1 MLYAIHGAVLRQLMI
16 DSFKMEVLSTY
27 GEENY
32 KVGERTYLAIAMLEL
47 PWNDGCSYED
57 VLRYIDEEGYDVE
70 QLIDDQIEV
79 FWTPLGEEEAV

>member
-27 GEENY
+27 GAEEY
-32 KVGERTYLAIAMLEL
+32 KTGERHHLAIAMLEL

-57 VLRYIDEEGYDVE
+57 MLRDIDEDGYDVE
-70 QLIDDQIEV
+70 RLIDDQMDA
-79 FWTPLGEEEAV
+79 FWTPLGEEEEE